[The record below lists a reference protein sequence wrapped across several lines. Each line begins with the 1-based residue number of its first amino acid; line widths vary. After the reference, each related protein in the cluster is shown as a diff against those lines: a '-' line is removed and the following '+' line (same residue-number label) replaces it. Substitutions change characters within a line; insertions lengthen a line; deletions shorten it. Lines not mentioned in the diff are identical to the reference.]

1 MLVKLTPELL
11 VDPPNRPPNRVCR
24 PASLATFRRVS
35 IPFLADHR
43 HLCDAVVV
51 VVVERA
57 VVRRCRPPSA
67 TRMDLS
73 TLSWSV
79 STNKQG
85 ERGDG
90 AVVVVVA
97 GVDFINMFTLSF
109 KLTNGLAFNFYC
121 TNNTTTNLTRTLN

>member
-1 MLVKLTPELL
+1 MTNTWVPPWQGRRCLSNPELPV
-11 VDPPNRPPNRVCR
+11 VDSQNRPLDRVCR
-24 PASLATFRRVS
+24 PASLATFRRAS
-35 IPFLADHR
+35 IPFLADRR

-51 VVVERA
+51 VERA
-57 VVRRCRPPSA
+57 AVRHCRRPWA

-90 AVVVVVA
+90 AVVVAAA
-97 GVDFINMFTLSF
+97 GAEQLVGDGEV
-109 KLTNGLAFNFYC
+109 K
-121 TNNTTTNLTRTLN
+121 RK